1 MLKIVSARKAFTII
15 ELIVVICIITILISL
30 TLVAVQKVRHSA
42 NNLSCQNKMKQIG
55 LALTNYHGANGF
67 YPAGWHLDGYHGIP
81 HTSWRVDI
89 LPYIDEDSL
98 HQKILATKFTY
109 LNDINYFALTINVNA
124 YSCPSDSGTKN
135 LVYVPPDYLGLGFK
149 LSICNYFGV
158 SGTNHLSKDGTF
170 FSASKI
176 RISDILDGSSNTII
190 VGEKG
195 LGKETLFGSWFTSF
209 GYGNGEF
216 DATNGVNDFLPKNSG
231 GLPQCPKG
239 VPFSFQEP
247 TSVDSPCSF
256 IHYWSFH
263 NGGGNFL
270 FADGSVRF
278 LAYSIGDKLSTLSTR
293 SGGEITDIN

>member
-1 MLKIVSARKAFTII
+1 
-15 ELIVVICIITILISL
+15 
-30 TLVAVQKVRHSA
+30 
-42 NNLSCQNKMKQIG
+42 MKQIG
-55 LALTNYHGANGF
+55 LALTTFHGTHGF
-67 YPAGWHLDGYHGIP
+67 YPPGWHPDGDPGIP
-81 HTSWRVDI
+81 QTSWRVDV
-89 LPYIDEDSL
+89 LPYIEEDSL
-98 HQKILATKFTY
+98 YQKIQATKFTY
-109 LNDINYFALTINVNA
+109 LNDINYFALTTNVNA
-124 YSCPSDSGTKN
+124 YTCPSDSGTKN
-135 LVYVPPDYLGLGFK
+135 LAYVPPDYLGLGFS

-158 SGTNHLSKDGTF
+158 SGTNHLAKDGTF

-176 RISDILDGSSNTII
+176 RISDILDGASNTII

-239 VPFSFQEP
+239 VPFPFQQP
-247 TSVDSPCSF
+247 TPADSPCSF

-278 LAYSIGDKLSTLSTR
+278 LPYSIGDKIGPLSTR
-293 SGGEITDIN
+293 SGGEITNIN